1 MTDFDEIYRNYY
13 SQVFYYLLEL
23 SGNSHIA
30 EEITQESFF
39 RVLEKIDTFR
49 GECSL
54 KTWIIQIAKNTYFSY
69 RKKKRTEP
77 LNENENIADGSDF
90 EMAISDKSAAM
101 DIHMQLHRLA
111 DPYREVFWMR
121 TFGEL
126 SFKEIGKIHSKT
138 ESWARV
144 TYHRAR
150 LMLKEGYSNEI

>member
-69 RKKKRTEP
+69 CKKKRTEP

>member
-1 MTDFDEIYRNYY
+1 MQDFDEIYKSYY
-13 SQVFYYLLEL
+13 SQVFYYILEMCG
-23 SGNSHIA
+23 SRDIA

-39 RVLEKIDTFR
+39 RVLKKADTFR
-49 GECSL
+49 GDCSL

-69 RKKKRTEP
+69 CKKKRTES
-77 LNENENIADGSDF
+77 LEEKEQVSCETDI
-90 EMAISDKSAAM
+90 ETVITDKSTA
-101 DIHMQLHRLA
+101 IEVHMQLHRLA

-126 SFKEIGKIHSKT
+126 SFKEIGKIHGRT

-150 LMLKEGYSNEI
+150 LMIREGYSNET